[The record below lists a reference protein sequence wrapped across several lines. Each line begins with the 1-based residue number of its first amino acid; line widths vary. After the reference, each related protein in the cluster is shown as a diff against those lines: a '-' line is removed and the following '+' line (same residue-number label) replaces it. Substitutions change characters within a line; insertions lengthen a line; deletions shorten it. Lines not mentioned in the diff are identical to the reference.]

1 MGRNA
6 TGGREMTKPWAGI
19 ALLLAS
25 ALAARADPVTLRFA
39 STLPLI
45 DGGTREVAAW
55 LKKTADDSGGTLQWQ
70 QYWDGQLIG
79 NPAKEYDAMLNGVSD
94 ATIVVT
100 PFVQSL
106 FPDFSVF
113 AVPFVVDSAEEAA
126 VAGWRMYERGMI
138 RGLDKVH
145 VAAIYSNDIAGIH
158 LAKPIKTLDE
168 LKGLKIRV
176 SGPAEAKIVEA
187 FGAVP
192 VGMNIM
198 QAAEAL
204 TVGTYEGTLNG
215 WGGNHAYRM
224 TPVLKSHVE
233 APLGVRIFFLG
244 VSKAAY
250 DKLSPQAQHAIDANS
265 GYALSVTLGKL
276 SDKQGADERAESEK
290 LGQIVINPTE
300 DEARAL
306 GLKFRPLLDQW
317 IASTPDGAAKYQAL
331 RQILADYHTDK

>member
-1 MGRNA
+1 
-6 TGGREMTKPWAGI
+6 MTRIFPAVAVLLAAAVI
-19 ALLLAS
+19 ALGAQ
-25 ALAARADPVTLRFA
+25 ADPVTLRFS

-55 LKKTADDSGGTLQWQ
+55 LARTQEQSGGTLVWQ

-79 NPAKEYDAMLNGVSD
+79 NPAKEYDAMVNGVAD

-158 LAKPIKTLDE
+158 LAKRITSLDE

-176 SGPAEAKIVEA
+176 SGPAEGKIVEA

-204 TVGTYEGTLNG
+204 TVGTYQGTLNG

-244 VSKAAY
+244 ISKAAY
-250 DKLSPQAQHAIDANS
+250 DKLPQAGQRAIDANS
-265 GYALSVTLGKL
+265 GYTLSVTLGKL
-276 SDKQGADERAESEK
+276 SDQLGADERAASQK
-290 LGQIVINPTE
+290 LGQAIIDPSA

-306 GLKFRPLLDQW
+306 GQKFRPLLDEW
-317 IASTPDGAAKYQAL
+317 IAATPDGKAKYQAL
-331 RQILADYHTDK
+331 RQILADYDKGG